1 MRALISALAV
11 AGLFSIALPSY
22 SAEDPYTAESKAA
35 KPGRAIE
42 EGAVKSGGAT
52 DKPGRAIE
60 EGAVKSGGATDK
72 PGRAV
77 EEESVK
83 TGGKP
88 EKPGRAVE
96 KDNKK

>member
-60 EGAVKSGGATDK
+60 EGTVKSGGK
-72 PGRAV
+72 
-77 EEESVK
+77 
-83 TGGKP
+83 

-96 KDNKK
+96 KETKK